1 MVLHNDY
8 RHIREE
14 AAIGAIAPRQ
24 QIAVGG
30 PDRATYLQGLL
41 TNDIPALSPGTGC
54 YSAWLTPQG
63 RMLTDMHV
71 LESDGMILLDVP
83 AETAEATR
91 DRLEQFIFTE
101 NVQVQLL
108 AGSLTGVWIH
118 GPKAAAVVGRVLLDA
133 PGQGLSDPP
142 GHGPSQKTGPTTW
155 SDYQHARLQF
165 RDQPV
170 SVARIDQLGVPGF
183 CVYLD
188 PARERELMAA
198 LVDAGA
204 REVSAASIEMAR
216 IEAGYPV
223 FGVDMTDDTIP
234 LEAGIEDRA
243 ISMSKGCYVGQEVII
258 RVLHR
263 GHGRVARKL
272 VSLRI
277 DSVVP
282 PRGARLFAADRDVG
296 VADRDVGVA
305 DRDVGFV
312 TSAAESPRLG
322 PIAMAYVH
330 RDFVAPGT
338 AIEVAVDTGRVPA
351 TVTERVILSGA

>member
-1 MVLHNDY
+1 MLLHDDY
-8 RHIREE
+8 RYIREE

-41 TNDIPALSPGTGC
+41 TNDIPALSPGSGC

-133 PGQGLSDPP
+133 PEVGVA
-142 GHGPSQKTGPTTW
+142 TW
-155 SDYQHARLQF
+155 RDYQHARLTF

-170 SVARIDQLGVPGF
+170 SAARIDQLGVPGF
-183 CVYLD
+183 CIHLE
-188 PARERELMAA
+188 PARERALIDA

-204 REVSAASIEMAR
+204 REVSAESIEAAR

-272 VSLRI
+272 VTVRI
-277 DSVVP
+277 DGAVP
-282 PRGARLFAADRDVG
+282 PRAARLFAADRDI
-296 VADRDVGVA
+296 
-305 DRDVGFV
+305 GFV
-312 TSAAESPRLG
+312 TSAAASPRLG
-322 PIAMAYVH
+322 TIALAYVH
-330 RDFVAPGT
+330 RDFIAPGT
-338 AIEVAVDTGRVPA
+338 AIEVASEGSRVPA

>member
-1 MVLHNDY
+1 MSSTANSVPHEDY
-8 RHIREE
+8 RHLREN

-24 QIAVGG
+24 QIAVAG

-71 LESDGMILLDVP
+71 LESGGMILLDVP
-83 AETAEATR
+83 AETADATR
-91 DRLEQFIFTE
+91 ERLDQFIFTE
-101 NVQVQLL
+101 DVQVESL
-108 AGSLTGVWIH
+108 AGKLTSVWIH
-118 GPKAAAVVGRVLLDA
+118 GPKAPEVVGRVLLDA
-133 PGQGLSDPP
+133 PGRSDR
-142 GHGPSQKTGPTTW
+142 TGPTGLAAW
-155 SDYQHARLQF
+155 RDYQHTQLDF
-165 RDQPV
+165 RGQPV

-183 CVYLD
+183 CVHLE
-188 PARERELMAA
+188 PSRERDLIGA
-198 LVDAGA
+198 LTEAGA
-204 REVSAASIEMAR
+204 RDVSREALEAAR
-216 IEAGYPV
+216 IEAGYPI

-272 VSLRI
+272 VTLRI
-277 DSVVP
+277 AGLVP
-282 PRGARLFAADRDVG
+282 ERGARLFAADRDVG
-296 VADRDVGVA
+296 
-305 DRDVGFV
+305 FV
-312 TSAAESPRLG
+312 TSAAASPRLG
-322 PIAMAYVH
+322 TVAMGYVH
-330 RDFVAPGT
+330 RDFVATGT
-338 AIEVAVDTGRVPA
+338 TIEAAADSGRVPA

>member
-1 MVLHNDY
+1 MVLHADY
-8 RHIREE
+8 RHIRED

-83 AETAEATR
+83 TETAEATG

-101 NVQVQLL
+101 DVQVQLL

-118 GPKAAAVVGRVLLDA
+118 GPKAAAALERLVGA
-133 PGQGLSDPP
+133 SGL
-142 GHGPSQKTGPTTW
+142 GTW
-155 SDYQHARLQF
+155 RDYQHARLTW
-165 RDQPV
+165 REQPV

-183 CVYLD
+183 CVHLE
-188 PARERELMAA
+188 PARERELIAA

-204 REVSAASIEMAR
+204 REVSAESIESAR

-272 VSLRI
+272 VILRI
-277 DSVVP
+277 DAAVP

-296 VADRDVGVA
+296 
-305 DRDVGFV
+305 FV
-312 TSAAESPRLG
+312 TSAAESPRTG
-322 PIAMAYVH
+322 TIAMAYVH

-338 AIEVAVDTGRVPA
+338 AIEVDTPAGRLPA

>member
-1 MVLHNDY
+1 MSSTANSVPHEDY
-8 RHIREE
+8 RHIRED

-24 QIAVGG
+24 QIAVAG
-30 PDRATYLQGLL
+30 PDHATYLQGLL
-41 TNDIPALSPGTGC
+41 TNDIPALSAGTGC

-71 LESDGMILLDVP
+71 LESGGMILLDVP
-83 AETAEATR
+83 AETVDATR
-91 DRLEQFIFTE
+91 ERLEQFIFTE
-101 NVQVQLL
+101 NVQVESL
-108 AGSLTGVWIH
+108 AGKLIGVWMH
-118 GPKAAAVVGRVLLDA
+118 GPKAAAVLERVL
-133 PGQGLSDPP
+133 
-142 GHGPSQKTGPTTW
+142 GPSERTGPTSERTGPTSERTPTTW
-155 SDYQHARLQF
+155 RDYQHAPLEF
-165 RDQPV
+165 RGQPV

-183 CVYLD
+183 CIYLE
-188 PARERELMAA
+188 PSREGALIAA
-198 LVDAGA
+198 LLEAGA
-204 REVSAASIEMAR
+204 HDVSADAIDVAR
-216 IEAGYPV
+216 IEAGYPI

-272 VSLRI
+272 VTLRI
-277 DSVVP
+277 DGLVP
-282 PRGARLFAADRDVG
+282 KRGARVFA
-296 VADRDVGVA
+296 A

-312 TSAAESPRLG
+312 TSAAASPRLG
-322 PIAMAYVH
+322 TVAMAYVH

-338 AIEVAVDTGRVPA
+338 TIETAADSGRVPA